1 MERPTISR
9 GGGAAATAAA
19 AAGAAPAPR
28 ARVLIVDD
36 EPSICRALTLA
47 LQRAGYEALSTTSGE
62 SAQRLLSSEHVDVLL
77 LDLRMPDL
85 RGDVVFH
92 LAVSLQPHLR
102 QQTLFCTGDVSESA
116 QRLIGACGT
125 TMLRKPFDLGDV
137 LEAVQALLPRVRS
150 RTA

>member
-1 MERPTISR
+1 MERPTVRPTVSR
-9 GGGAAATAAA
+9 GGGSG
-19 AAGAAPAPR
+19 AAGAAAPAV

-36 EPSICRALTLA
+36 EPSICRALSLA

-62 SAQRLLSSEHVDVLL
+62 SAQRLLASEHVDVLL

-92 LAVSLQPHLR
+92 LAVALQPHLR

-125 TMLRKPFDLGDV
+125 TMIRKPFDLRDV
-137 LEAVQALLPRVRS
+137 LDAVEALLPRVRS